1 MQTISHWNL
10 LAVCLFFLASVLACL
25 LACMLCFMIGSC
37 AQDTSASC
45 PLGWKQD
52 VNFDCLA
59 PTNYEGRCVVRKDF
73 RGMSNGQKAQ
83 WAHACGVEWC
93 ALFSKTSLDAVAHEL
108 FRYDHLTFGYS
119 CFLYRLLALSLCCL
133 LFLSAV
139 CLIACSF
146 FVLSA

>member
-1 MQTISHWNL
+1 
-10 LAVCLFFLASVLACL
+10 
-25 LACMLCFMIGSC
+25 MIGSC
-37 AQDTSASC
+37 AQDTSAAC

-93 ALFSKTSLDAVAHEL
+93 VFFSTNALHDVAMIA
-108 FRYDHLTFGYS
+108 
-119 CFLYRLLALSLCCL
+119 CFL
-133 LFLSAV
+133 LFL
-139 CLIACSF
+139 LCSF
-146 FVLSA
+146 EIALHLVAFMT